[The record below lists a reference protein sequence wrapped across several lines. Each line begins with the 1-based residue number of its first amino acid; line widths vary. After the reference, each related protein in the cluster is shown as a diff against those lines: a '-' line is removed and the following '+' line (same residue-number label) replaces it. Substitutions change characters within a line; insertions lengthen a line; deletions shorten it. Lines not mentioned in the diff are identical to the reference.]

1 MPGYPKTRESVDQIA
16 GELSQAIN
24 RDFRRLIELKTE
36 LDFYN
41 DAALTSLGYSAAEV
55 TALRLLATATGA
67 LYGIYT
73 GAQSLPAAT
82 DFRPAFRAN
91 WGILGD
97 F

>member
-1 MPGYPKTRESVDQIA
+1 MAGYPKSKEAVDAIA
-16 GELSQAIN
+16 GELSQALN

-41 DAALTSLGYSAAEV
+41 DAALTGLGYTTAEV
-55 TALRLLATATGA
+55 TSLRTLATSIGS

-73 GAQSLPAAT
+73 GTGNLVVAS
-82 DFRPAFRAN
+82 DFRPAFRAM

-97 F
+97 H

>member
-1 MPGYPKTRESVDQIA
+1 MPGYPKTKDAVDAIA
-16 GELSQAIN
+16 GELSQSLN
-24 RDFRRLIELKTE
+24 RDMRRLLELKTE

-41 DAALTSLGYSAAEV
+41 DAALTSLGYTAGDV
-55 TALRLLATATGA
+55 TALRLMATAIGA

-73 GAQSLPAAT
+73 GTANLPNAT